1 MHHFIILVSKIDKKG
16 ANQLKC
22 KTDTCGSPT
31 VSTVLIVSLIKGKE
45 NLASVLPAI
54 KKIF

>member
-1 MHHFIILVSKIDKKG
+1 MHHFIILVCKIDKKG
-16 ANQLKC
+16 ANRLKC

-31 VSTVLIVSLIKGKE
+31 VSTVLVVSLIKGKE